1 MSDPLRTGFCVS
13 GKGRLFQEAVRHR
26 NLLGIDP
33 TLAVL
38 GYGADPGLEGFC
50 VAHGITPVRMEHA
63 RGPELNDAL
72 ELALVPAD
80 LGLVALT
87 FDHLIPPPVVRHYRG
102 RMVNLHLAL
111 LPAFPGFRAIPKAL
125 AGGVRFAGATVHE
138 VDETMDGGP
147 IIAQAVVG
155 LRRDDTTETVGAR
168 VFAAARPMFLQVL
181 RWFAAGRVERDPD
194 GRVWVRGA
202 EYGALPVSPAVE
214 ECVLKVV
221 GTLRVPL

>member
-1 MSDPLRTGFCVS
+1 MTDPLRTGFCVS

-26 NLLGIDP
+26 GVLGITP

-38 GYGADPGLEGFC
+38 GHGADAGLEAFC
-50 VAHGITPVRMEHA
+50 AAHGVAAVRLEHA
-63 RGPELNDAL
+63 RGAELHAEL
-72 ELALVPAD
+72 ERVLVPAD

-138 VDETMDGGP
+138 VDESMDGGP

-155 LRRDDTTETVGAR
+155 LRRDDTAEAVGAR

-181 RWFAAGRVERDPD
+181 RWYAEGRVERDAD
-194 GRVWVRGA
+194 GRVWVRGT

-214 ECVLKVV
+214 LVLPEWA
-221 GTLRVPL
+221 GA